1 MGRSAGDGDG
11 EIVTACSS
19 SAGRAGRK
27 RCAENNPWI
36 GEVATTGTAGK
47 IARPSGDG
55 RDGLDGLRYAI
66 TIRRPTQAGGKEQD
80 GKEKFVYGLAIEAAA
95 ASDFGYNEISECRAR
110 LIGA

>member
-66 TIRRPTQAGGKEQD
+66 TIRQSTRAGGKEWD
-80 GKEKFVYGLAIEAAA
+80 GEKKFVNDFAIEAAA